1 MASSFAQ
8 LCDQLLAAYRVALS
22 AALPPKPQVAR
33 HWETP
38 DALHWLALL
47 PASDGF
53 HVAYSLGRL
62 RGVPE
67 VAGERHTSGLFR
79 LSGAVFRGLDEAALR
94 AAVAAQVPDAADGP
108 TRAFL
113 LRVTGQL
120 ATAEAALTL
129 EAERAALP
137 LPAVD
142 GFGCHL
148 PARAD
153 ALFEAAATPRLPGH
167 AEERVRAALASMA
180 PDLSARIRS
189 VFDAPDATLLDA
201 VRHLGALRA

>member
-1 MASSFAQ
+1 MSSSFAQ
-8 LCDQLLAAYRVALS
+8 LCVQLLAAYRLALS

-53 HVAYSLGRL
+53 HLAYSLGRL

-79 LSGAVFRGLDEAALR
+79 LSGAVFRGVDEAALLAR
-94 AAVAAQVPDAADGP
+94 VTAQVPEDADGP

-113 LRVTGQL
+113 LRVAGQL
-120 ATAEAALTL
+120 AAAQVAVTL

-137 LPAVD
+137 LPAAD

-153 ALFEAAATPRLPGH
+153 ALFEAAATPRMPGH

-180 PDLSARIRS
+180 PDLSARIHA
-189 VFDAPDATLLDA
+189 VFDAPETTLLDA